1 MRANFMLLAQYAGQI
16 LNGGPIISNV
26 FRFHRV
32 PNFPAPFEAFV
43 ALELEIDPH
52 EVGRHEFLLRIID
65 EDGIPLRE
73 AEMVAE
79 FRARP
84 TLGPN
89 YVYATPRLSTLV
101 RRPGLHRLDL
111 IYKDEVIA
119 QRTFEV
125 VGPDGAEQ

>member
-1 MRANFMLLAQYAGQI
+1 MLLAQYAGQI
-16 LNGGPIISNV
+16 QNGGPVISNV
-26 FRFHRV
+26 FRLHHV
-32 PNFPAPFEAFV
+32 PSFPGPFDAYV

-52 EVGRHEFLLRIID
+52 EVGQHELLLRIID
-65 EDGIPLRE
+65 EDGLPLRE

-84 TLGPN
+84 RAGPN

-111 IYKDEVIA
+111 IYKGEVIA
-119 QRTFEV
+119 ERTFEV
-125 VGPDGAEQ
+125 VGPGTEI

>member
-16 LNGGPIISNV
+16 LNGGPTISNI
-26 FRFHRV
+26 FRVHHV
-32 PNFPAPFEAFV
+32 PTFPAPFEAYV

-52 EVGRHEFLLRIID
+52 EVGRHEMALRIID

-73 AEMVAE
+73 LELLAE

-89 YVYATPRLSTLV
+89 YVYATPRFSTLV
-101 RRPGLHRLDL
+101 RRPGIHRLDL
-111 IYKDEVIA
+111 IYKDEIIA
-119 QRTFEV
+119 ERTFEV
-125 VGPDGAEQ
+125 VGPGS

>member
-1 MRANFMLLAQYAGQI
+1 MRANFMLLAEFAGQI
-16 LNGGPIISNV
+16 LNGGPTISNV
-26 FRFHRV
+26 FRLHHV
-32 PNFPAPFEAFV
+32 SAFPGPFEAYV

-52 EVGRHEFLLRIID
+52 ETGRHDLLLRIID

-84 TLGPN
+84 TPGPN

-111 IYKDEVIA
+111 IWRDDVIA
-119 QRTFEV
+119 ERTFEV
-125 VGPDGAEQ
+125 IGPQGPQ